1 MLQPATPV
9 PTTVKSRAR
18 ARLVEL
24 HELHGWN
31 KDSPISISKPKSDSK
46 ERQREAGAKRMRNM
60 GFYEVAAECG
70 YSTAAAL
77 REELEHRVFTEGQ
90 DKRDYKKLIEKQKQ
104 EQARRDKQF
113 WDMVA
118 KVKEQQKEREQL
130 TLRIAERNRA
140 TTQRLAKEEAEM
152 EVKMRAKR
160 PELGFAID
168 FLRIVPLC
176 AFCPHNDSL
185 PIGDILLVRHGTCN
199 SMKQG

>member
-90 DKRDYKKLIEKQKQ
+90 DKRDYKKLMEEMKQ
-104 EQARRDKQF
+104 EQARRAQSLDESKAGWKQLE
-113 WDMVA
+113 DELA
-118 KVKEQQKEREQL
+118 SRRSRLEKVMQLLDSTKERQ
-130 TLRIAERNRA
+130 
-140 TTQRLAKEEAEM
+140 AKEKAEM
-152 EVKMRAKR
+152 EGKLRKEMEAELEVERAAGGRVIKSR
-160 PELGFAID
+160 
-168 FLRIVPLC
+168 
-176 AFCPHNDSL
+176 
-185 PIGDILLVRHGTCN
+185 
-199 SMKQG
+199 

>member
-70 YSTAAAL
+70 YSTAAEL

-104 EQARRDKQF
+104 EQARRDKQY

-118 KVKEQQKEREQL
+118 KVKEQQKAKGTRG
-130 TLRIAERNRA
+130 THVKNRRTQQSNDA
-140 TTQRLAKEEAEM
+140 TTSEGRGRDGGEDEGEDGSEAGS
-152 EVKMRAKR
+152 RAG
-160 PELGFAID
+160 P
-168 FLRIVPLC
+168 
-176 AFCPHNDSL
+176 S
-185 PIGDILLVRHGTCN
+185 
-199 SMKQG
+199 SQ

>member
-77 REELEHRVFTEGQ
+77 REELEHRKTTAPGLAEIKKKAGEMEA
-90 DKRDYKKLIEKQKQ
+90 RYGKLIAAAAKTQQ
-104 EQARRDKQF
+104 EAD
-113 WDMVA
+113 
-118 KVKEQQKEREQL
+118 
-130 TLRIAERNRA
+130 AELERA
-140 TTQRLAKEEAEM
+140 TEKLEHDVGRSEM
-152 EVKMRAKR
+152 LRGRVRCARSDITRQCDGTTRWKR
-160 PELGFAID
+160 RWNKSG
-168 FLRIVPLC
+168 RRWTR
-176 AFCPHNDSL
+176 SW
-185 PIGDILLVRHGTCN
+185 RRKTR
-199 SMKQG
+199 S

>member
-1 MLQPATPV
+1 MDPVLQPATPV

-118 KVKEQQKEREQL
+118 KVKELQKEREEL

-152 EVKMRAKR
+152 EVK
-160 PELGFAID
+160 
-168 FLRIVPLC
+168 
-176 AFCPHNDSL
+176 FCFFRTYIPFSN
-185 PIGDILLVRHGTCN
+185 IWI
-199 SMKQG
+199 